1 MANPVKV
8 LQSEI
13 DIARSG
19 LNIQFTSMFD
29 EPTRKTMDDLGI
41 QKFLDH
47 LVTVEASNQALIR
60 FYSNLVHLTPK
71 DS

>member
-1 MANPVKV
+1 MGGVIKPT
-8 LQSEI
+8 QTDI
-13 DIARSG
+13 DIAKMG
-19 LNIQFTSMFD
+19 IDIQFTSMFD
-29 EPTRKTMDDLGI
+29 EPTRKSMEDLGI